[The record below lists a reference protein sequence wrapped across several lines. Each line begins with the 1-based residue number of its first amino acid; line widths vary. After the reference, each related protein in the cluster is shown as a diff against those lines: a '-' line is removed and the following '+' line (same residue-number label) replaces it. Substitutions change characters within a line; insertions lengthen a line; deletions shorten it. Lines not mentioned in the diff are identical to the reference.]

1 MDTDPSWALLALAL
15 ALVLALCGVV
25 AWLVVTEP
33 AAATRRWGASGGVRD
48 RRLAVRPGAEPA
60 PADAG
65 EDEDRVP
72 VRVRRAAV
80 VVNPTKFEDVP
91 RVRARVTEVCRR
103 HGWAEPLW
111 LETTAEDPGLGQARH
126 AVEEGVDLV
135 CSLGGDGTV
144 RTVASAL
151 IGTDV
156 PLGLL
161 PGGTGNLLARNL
173 RIPIDSLDSALTAAL
188 TGRDARID
196 TCTLTLLRP
205 TTAELVERLEDEDDP
220 TENVELEEAVDDR
233 SSDEATES
241 HHFLVMA
248 GLGFDAEVM
257 AGAPE
262 RLKAK
267 VGWAAYIVSGL
278 RHLKGPQFV
287 VDITTAEGLRLRRRV
302 RSVLVGN
309 VGRLTGGMILMPDAK
324 HDDGI
329 MDMVLL
335 SPEGLVGW
343 AAASVQIMTRQRKGH
358 QRVDHHTC
366 TRVTVRSDK
375 PVELQLDGDTMGTA
389 SAMEITVEPAS
400 LVVRL
405 PR

>member
-15 ALVLALCGVV
+15 ALVLGLCALV

-33 AAATRRWGASGGVRD
+33 AAADRRWGNPPPPEED
-48 RRLAVRPGAEPA
+48 RRPAVPGGADVATTRETTDRA
-60 PADAG
+60 PA
-65 EDEDRVP
+65 RL
-72 VRVRRAAV
+72 RRAAII
-80 VVNPTKFEDVP
+80 VNPTKFDDVS
-91 RVRARVTEVCRR
+91 RVRARITEICRR
-103 HGWAEPLW
+103 NGWAEPLW
-111 LETTAEDPGLGQARH
+111 LETTAEDPGLGQARR

-173 RIPIDSLDSALTAAL
+173 KIPIDSLDSALTTAL

-205 TTAELVERLEDEDDP
+205 TTDELVERLEDEEDP
-220 TENVELEEAVDDR
+220 TENVDLEDAVDDR
-233 SSDEATES
+233 ASDEATER

-262 RLKAK
+262 KLKAK

-287 VDITTAEGLRLRRRV
+287 VDIRTAEGLRLRRRV

-343 AAASVQIMTRQRKGH
+343 AAAGVQIVTRQRRGH

-366 TRVTVRSDK
+366 TRVTIRSDK

-389 SAMEITVEPAS
+389 SAMEVTVEPAS

>member
-15 ALVLALCGVV
+15 ALVLGLCALV

-33 AAATRRWGASGGVRD
+33 AAADRRWGNPPPPEED
-48 RRLAVRPGAEPA
+48 RRPAVPGGADVATTRETTDRA
-60 PADAG
+60 PA
-65 EDEDRVP
+65 RL
-72 VRVRRAAV
+72 RRAAII
-80 VVNPTKFEDVP
+80 VNPTKFDDVS
-91 RVRARVTEVCRR
+91 RVRARITEICRR
-103 HGWAEPLW
+103 NGWAEPLW
-111 LETTAEDPGLGQARH
+111 LETTAEDPGLGQARR

-173 RIPIDSLDSALTAAL
+173 KIPIDSLDSALTTAL

-205 TTAELVERLEDEDDP
+205 TTDELVERLEDEEDP
-220 TENVELEEAVDDR
+220 TENVDLEDAVDDR
-233 SSDEATES
+233 SSEATER

-262 RLKAK
+262 KLKAK

-287 VDITTAEGLRLRRRV
+287 VDIRTAEGLRLRRRV

-343 AAASVQIMTRQRKGH
+343 AAAGVQIVTRQRRGH

-366 TRVTVRSDK
+366 TRVTIRSDK

-389 SAMEITVEPAS
+389 SAMEVTVEPAS